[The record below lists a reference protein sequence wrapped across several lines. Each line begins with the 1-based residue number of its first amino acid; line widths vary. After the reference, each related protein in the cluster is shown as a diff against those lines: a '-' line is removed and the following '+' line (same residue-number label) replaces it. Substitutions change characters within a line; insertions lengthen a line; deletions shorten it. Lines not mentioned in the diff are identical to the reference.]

1 MSPNASSPLPHG
13 AADDDLPALE
23 PAVIR
28 RLQQALARVGD
39 FGEIGLVVVK
49 GQIKFIKVTCSESLA
64 ERPGG

>member
-1 MSPNASSPLPHG
+1 MNRNAASPPPHI

-28 RLQQALARVGD
+28 RIQQALARVGD

-49 GQIKFIKVTCSESLA
+49 GQIKFIQITCSESLT
-64 ERPGG
+64 ERPGT